1 MKSIIERILLKV
13 QSKNIQKNEVIRIED
28 IRSFERN
35 NNIKLPEELV
45 LFYTE
50 VCNGCKMLDGFNLL
64 RMDEWKYNANS
75 LKIDFPFEKYWV
87 WEDNY
92 DKEKLKDIENGNLA
106 LIDIGD
112 AQSWHIIVKGKE
124 RSKMWFFTDVGIQPC
139 APSMNFLEWFEFWL
153 DGHEDYFYD
162 FNLHT

>member
-28 IRSFERN
+28 VRSFERN

-75 LKIDFPFEKYWV
+75 LKIDFHLRNTGY
-87 WEDNY
+87 
-92 DKEKLKDIENGNLA
+92 
-106 LIDIGD
+106 
-112 AQSWHIIVKGKE
+112 GKITMI
-124 RSKMWFFTDVGIQPC
+124 RKS
-139 APSMNFLEWFEFWL
+139 
-153 DGHEDYFYD
+153 
-162 FNLHT
+162 